1 MSRTLDIYGLMAEFL
16 TPQEILQAVRQARE
30 AGYRTMDAYTPY
42 TVEGLSAE
50 LGMQRSRIPS
60 VVLIGGLI
68 GAGAGFFMQYYAA
81 AIDFPLNVGGRPL
94 NSWPAFMII
103 TFEMLILVASISAF
117 LAMILLNGLPHPNHP
132 VFNVP
137 QFCRASQDRFFLC
150 IESVDKQFEFER
162 TRQFL
167 ASLNPH
173 GEVLV
178 VPIAPEA
185 REEPEEAD
193 DAGTEPSPLV
203 VQETQA

>member
-1 MSRTLDIYGLMAEFL
+1 MSRPFEVYGLMVEFL
-16 TPQEILQAVRQARE
+16 TPEAILLAARRARE

-50 LGMQRSRIPS
+50 LGMRRSRIPS

-103 TFEMLILVASISAF
+103 TFELMILLASIAAF
-117 LAMILLNGLPHPNHP
+117 LSMLLLNGLPHPNHP

-137 QFCRASQDRFFLC
+137 QFIRASQDRFFLC
-150 IESVDKQFEFER
+150 IESADKQFDMQR
-162 TRQFL
+162 TAQFL

-185 REEPEEAD
+185 LEEPEESDNAD
-193 DAGTEPSPLV
+193 RDLPSLV
-203 VQETQA
+203 AQEIQA